1 MRKQDVELHQATARM
16 HALSAAMSSA
26 KTEMKM
32 AHGAAVSRCPL
43 HAEMN
48 GPRVPPMN
56 RGISLARQLYME
68 LLATQH
74 VLHEPPRSQL
84 SPASRDGRAE
94 VHQLSE
100 ADIATATA
108 EGSLAGTEI
117 EAGAVAEEDVEGGHV
132 LDDLKHSLE
141 DTVAENLALS
151 CTGSRVEDGFR
162 CSFTARHCGASARIQ
177 LEDCSSDSI
186 ARVSISCDVLL
197 ADACI
202 YAREL
207 VAAGHGAEQM
217 VRLAFWPALA
227 ARAKQSQLCP

>member
-1 MRKQDVELHQATARM
+1 
-16 HALSAAMSSA
+16 
-26 KTEMKM
+26 
-32 AHGAAVSRCPL
+32 
-43 HAEMN
+43 
-48 GPRVPPMN
+48 
-56 RGISLARQLYME
+56 
-68 LLATQH
+68 
-74 VLHEPPRSQL
+74 
-84 SPASRDGRAE
+84 
-94 VHQLSE
+94 
-100 ADIATATA
+100 

-162 CSFTARHCGASARIQ
+162 CSFTTRHRGASARIQ

-186 ARVSISCDVLL
+186 ARVSINCDVLL

-227 ARAKQSQLCP
+227 ARAKQSQPCA

>member
-56 RGISLARQLYME
+56 RGVSLARQLYME

-74 VLHEPPRSQL
+74 VLHEPPRCRL
-84 SPASRDGRAE
+84 SRDGRPEA
-94 VHQLSE
+94 HQLSE
-100 ADIATATA
+100 ADMATA
-108 EGSLAGTEI
+108 EGNLAGAEI
-117 EAGAVAEEDVEGGHV
+117 EAGAIAEEDVEGGHV
-132 LDDLKHSLE
+132 LDDLKHSLQ

-162 CSFTARHCGASARIQ
+162 CSFTTRHRGASARIQ
-177 LEDCSSDSI
+177 LEDSSSDSI

-197 ADACI
+197 ADSCI

-207 VAAGHGAEQM
+207 VAAGHGAVQM

-227 ARAKQSQLCP
+227 ARAKQSQPCS